1 VLVGNWLPT
10 FLRRVLASFSGSL
23 LSNNIAPAMKIEAE
37 SSEMSVAIYSWHG
50 VISEI
55 KGISN
60 LAYEPSHCIAFC
72 SLCYLPPSVT
82 YHPLLLTTL
91 CYLPPLSKPSLFP
104 VPHPYKTAGNTIVVR
119 RQSDVS
125 FSEWD
130 TRRVCELSCNMSE
143 FNFFKAC

>member
-1 VLVGNWLPT
+1 
-10 FLRRVLASFSGSL
+10 
-23 LSNNIAPAMKIEAE
+23 MEIEAE
-37 SSEMSVAIYSWHG
+37 SSEMSVAIYNWHG

-55 KGISN
+55 NGISN
-60 LAYEPSHCIAFC
+60 LAYEPSHCMAFC
-72 SLCYLPPSVT
+72 SLCYLPP
-82 YHPLLLTTL
+82 
-91 CYLPPLSKPSLFP
+91 LSKASLFP
-104 VPHPYKTAGNTIVVR
+104 VPHPYKTAGNTIAVR